1 MNQSPLNKTVKPD
14 VRMLFS
20 HPAHFL
26 AFGFGA
32 GLAPRA
38 PGTIGTLAAIPV
50 YILMSLFLGHTGY
63 AALTFVLAVLGIWI
77 CGVADRALGTS
88 DHGAIVW
95 DEITGFLITM
105 FMAPLTW
112 WAVLAGFLL
121 FRFFDILKP
130 FPISWFDK
138 HLKGGVG
145 TMLDDVLAGIYSW
158 FCLQA
163 GIFFLSDLIH

>member
-1 MNQSPLNKTVKPD
+1 MNKTIKPD
-14 VRMLFS
+14 LQLLLS

-26 AFGFGA
+26 ALGFGT
-32 GLAPRA
+32 GLAPKA
-38 PGTIGTLAAIPV
+38 PGTFGTLAAIPL
-50 YILMSLFLGHTGY
+50 YILMSLFLNHVAYLAVT
-63 AALTFVLAVLGIWI
+63 AVLLVLGIWV
-77 CGVADRALGTS
+77 CGITDKALGSS

-95 DEITGFLITM
+95 DEITGFLLTM
-105 FMAPLTW
+105 FMAPLAW
-112 WAVLAGFLL
+112 WSVVAGFLL

-138 HLKGGVG
+138 HVKGGTG
-145 TMLDDVLAGIYSW
+145 TMLDDVLAGIYAW

>member
-1 MNQSPLNKTVKPD
+1 LSKIIRPD
-14 VRMLFS
+14 SRLLLS

-26 AFGFGA
+26 ALGFGA

-38 PGTIGTLAAIPV
+38 PGTFGTLAAIPL
-50 YILMSLFLGHTGY
+50 YILMSLYLNQPAY
-63 AALTFVLAVLGIWI
+63 LALTIVLAILGIWV
-77 CGVADRALGTS
+77 CGVTDKALGAS

-95 DEITGFLITM
+95 DEITGFLLTM
-105 FMAPLTW
+105 FMAPLAW
-112 WAVLAGFLL
+112 WSVLAGFLL

-138 HLKGGVG
+138 HVKGGVG
-145 TMLDDVLAGIYSW
+145 TMLDDVLAGIYAW

-163 GIFFLSDLIH
+163 GIFFLADLIH

>member
-1 MNQSPLNKTVKPD
+1 MNKTVRPD
-14 VRMLFS
+14 FHLLFS

-26 AFGFGA
+26 AFGFGS

-38 PGTIGTLAAIPV
+38 PGTVGTLAAIPI
-50 YILMSLFLGHTGY
+50 YIPMSLYLGHTGY
-63 AALTFVLAVLGIWI
+63 LAVTIILAVLGIWI
-77 CGVADRALGTS
+77 CGIADRALGTS

-105 FMAPLTW
+105 FMAPLAW
-112 WAVLAGFLL
+112 WSVLAGFVL

-138 HLKGGVG
+138 NLKGGAG
-145 TMLDDVLAGIYSW
+145 TMLDDVLAGTYAW

-163 GIFFLSDLIH
+163 GIFFLSDLIR